1 MGQEVYVDLYFLI
14 NTSMDLLSLM
24 IGATL
29 LHRKLRRWRAILAA
43 SLGGIYAVVSLLLVW
58 DGILGFLADILA
70 AMTICAIAFPIPK
83 RKPFQLFKFTAVYVL
98 VSMILGGIMTALY
111 SCLNRLELPFES
123 LQGDGL
129 SVWLF
134 AALMTVAGLMTA
146 KGGSFLGLAQKTKS
160 LTVEAVLFGKP
171 VTLRTMVDSGNLCRD
186 PISGRSVIVADL
198 EILAPVLPP
207 ALFRACQSGIYTD
220 WLSTYENSRITRPIP
235 AHTAKGEVMLLAIV
249 PESLKITLNGE
260 TYEGDYLIAPAPLGK
275 HARGFD
281 ALIAPD

>member
-24 IGATL
+24 IGASL
-29 LHRKLRRWRAILAA
+29 LHRKIKRWRAILAA
-43 SLGGIYAVVSLLLVW
+43 SIGGIYAVVSLLLVF
-58 DGILGFLADILA
+58 DGIFGFLADVLA
-70 AMTICAIAFPIPK
+70 AMTICAIAFPIQK
-83 RKPFQLFKFTAVYVL
+83 RKPIQLLKITAVYVL

-111 SCLNRLELPFES
+111 SCLNRLEIPFES

-134 AALMTVAGLMTA
+134 AALMTAAGLVTA
-146 KGGSFLGLAQKTKS
+146 KGGGFLGLARKTKS

-171 VTLRTMVDSGNLCRD
+171 VTLRTMVDSGNLCHD
-186 PISGRSVIVADL
+186 PISGKSVIVADL
-198 EILAPVLPP
+198 DILAPCLPP
-207 ALFRACQSGIYTD
+207 ALLRACKSGVYTD
-220 WLSTYENSRITRPIP
+220 WLSTYENSRVTRLIP
-235 AHTAKGEVMLLAIV
+235 TRTAQGEALLLAIV

-260 TYEGDYLIAPAPLGK
+260 TYDGDYLIAPAPLGE